1 MAWEI
6 LSSRK
11 KAVTNIWTQ
20 KFTLKL
26 WANLTLS
33 RPLKTGLCECL
44 SEFEKKPDRTCV
56 TRAFILPSSSS
67 TILSQPHQADSG
79 QQSAGAI
86 AAGVI
91 SALIVIVALCIGL
104 FLAHRHRL
112 LPRLRAKL
120 SNSPYEDIV
129 ISDRSQL
136 AASSAAGRNH
146 NLP

>member
-1 MAWEI
+1 VIE
-6 LSSRK
+6 SD
-11 KAVTNIWTQ
+11 AV
-20 KFTLKL
+20 
-26 WANLTLS
+26 APPLT
-33 RPLKTGLCECL
+33 TGLCECL

-56 TRAFILPSSSS
+56 SRAFILPSTSSS
-67 TILSQPHQADSG
+67 SSILSQPHQADSG
-79 QQSAGAI
+79 QQSGAI

-136 AASSAAGRNH
+136 AASAAGRNH

>member
-1 MAWEI
+1 
-6 LSSRK
+6 L
-11 KAVTNIWTQ
+11 
-20 KFTLKL
+20 
-26 WANLTLS
+26 NLTLS
-33 RPLKTGLCECL
+33 RPLTTGLCECL

-56 TRAFILPSSSS
+56 SRAFILPSTSSS
-67 TILSQPHQADSG
+67 ILSQPHQADSG
-79 QQSAGAI
+79 QQSGAI

-136 AASSAAGRNH
+136 AASTAAGRNH

>member
-1 MAWEI
+1 MIESDAF
-6 LSSRK
+6 
-11 KAVTNIWTQ
+11 A
-20 KFTLKL
+20 
-26 WANLTLS
+26 
-33 RPLKTGLCECL
+33 PLITGLCECL

-56 TRAFILPSSSS
+56 SRAFVLPSTSS
-67 TILSQPHQADSG
+67 ILSQPHQADSG
-79 QQSAGAI
+79 QQSGGAI